1 VWVDHSGVSRRH
13 ARIRIEGGESRPVL
27 TDLESTNGTF
37 VAGKRITE
45 ATPLTDGDAIK
56 VGSVT
61 LKFREWTEQASRT
74 KRIRGRPGASDE
86 RS

>member
-1 VWVDHSGVSRRH
+1 
-13 ARIRIEGGESRPVL
+13 
-27 TDLESTNGTF
+27 
-37 VAGKRITE
+37 
-45 ATPLTDGDAIK
+45 LTDGDAIK